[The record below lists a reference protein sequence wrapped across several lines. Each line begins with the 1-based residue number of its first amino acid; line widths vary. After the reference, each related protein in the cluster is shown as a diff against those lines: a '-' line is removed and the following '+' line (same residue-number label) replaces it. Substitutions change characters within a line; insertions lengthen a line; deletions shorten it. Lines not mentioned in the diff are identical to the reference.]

1 MEGSRLSRFQAEMSE
16 KMSCGLVNAVVAAKQ
31 LFVRIVCSGVIQKVA
46 VALKRTLLNGQLKAG
61 KTYTD

>member
-1 MEGSRLSRFQAEMSE
+1 MSE

-31 LFVRIVCSGVIQKVA
+31 LFVRIVCSGAIQKVA

-61 KTYTD
+61 KIYTD